1 MPLHVELH
9 GLAEAPPERK
19 VVLVHGFTQ
28 TNRSWQPLLPRLT
41 AGRQVAA
48 VDAPGHG
55 GSPQGDVD
63 LVDGARLIGEA
74 GGEAAY
80 VGYSMGGRLALHLA
94 VSQPRLVRR
103 LVLIGA
109 TAGIDEDHERQARRA
124 ADEALAEELEREG
137 VDPFLNRWL
146 ASPLFATLSEDDA
159 GLDDR
164 RRNTVSGLAAS
175 LRRMGTGTQE
185 PLWDRLSEL
194 HMPALLVAGERD
206 EKFTAMAHR
215 LAAAWG
221 GDARVAVVP
230 GAGHACHLE
239 RPDAFC
245 DLVIPFLDGGMA
257 VDTAAPQ

>member
-9 GLAEAPPERK
+9 GLPEAPPERK

-41 AGRQVAA
+41 AGRQVVT

-55 GSPQGDVD
+55 SSPQDGVD
-63 LVDGARLIGEA
+63 LGEGARLLGEA

-94 VSQPRLVRR
+94 LSEPRLVRR

-109 TAGIDEDHERQARRA
+109 TAGIDADHEREARRA
-124 ADEALAEELEREG
+124 ADQALAEELERG
-137 VDPFLNRWL
+137 GLDPFLDRWL
-146 ASPLFATLSEDDA
+146 ANPLFATLSEDDA
-159 GLDDR
+159 GIDDR

-185 PLWDRLSEL
+185 PLWGRLSQL
-194 HMPALLVAGERD
+194 HMPALMVAGERD
-206 EKFTAMAHR
+206 EKFTATAHR

-221 GDARVAVVP
+221 GDARVGIVA

-239 RPDAFC
+239 RPRTFC

-257 VDTAAPQ
+257 VDTAEPQ

>member
-9 GLAEAPPERK
+9 GDSDAPPARK

-28 TNRSWQPLLPRLT
+28 TNRSWERLLPRLAT
-41 AGRQVAA
+41 GRQVAA

-55 GSPQGDVD
+55 DSASQDVD
-63 LVDGARLIGEA
+63 LLEGARLLGDV

-94 VSQPRLVRR
+94 LAEPGLVRR
-103 LVLIGA
+103 LVLVGA
-109 TAGIDEDHERQARRA
+109 TAGIDDVGEREARRE
-124 ADEALAEELEREG
+124 ADETLARDLEREG
-137 VDPFLNRWL
+137 LDPFLDRWL
-146 ASPLFATLSEDDA
+146 ASPLFATLREEDA

-164 RRNTVSGLAAS
+164 RRNTAAGLASS

-185 PLWDRLSEL
+185 PLWDRLSQL
-194 HMPALLVAGERD
+194 RMPVLLIAGERD
-206 EKFTAMAHR
+206 EKFTATAHR

-221 GDARVAVVP
+221 GDARVAIVA

-245 DLVIPFLDGGMA
+245 DLVIPFLDDATGE
-257 VDTAAPQ
+257 DTASPQ

>member
-9 GLAEAPPERK
+9 GPPEAPPERK

-41 AGRQVAA
+41 AGRQVAT

-55 GSPQGDVD
+55 RSPLDGVD
-63 LVDGARLIGEA
+63 LADGARLLGDA

-94 VSQPRLVRR
+94 LAEARLVRR

-109 TAGIDEDHERQARRA
+109 TAGIDEDHEREARRA
-124 ADEALAEELEREG
+124 ADEALAEDLEREG
-137 VDPFLNRWL
+137 LDPFLNRWL
-146 ASPLFATLSEDDA
+146 ASPLFATLSEEDA

-164 RRNTVSGLAAS
+164 RRNTVAGLAAS

-185 PLWDRLSEL
+185 PLWDRLSQL

-206 EKFTAMAHR
+206 EKFTATAYR
-215 LAAAWG
+215 LATAWG
-221 GDARVAVVP
+221 GDARVAIVA

-245 DLVIPFLDGGMA
+245 DLVIPFLDGGIT